1 MKKWIT
7 PIAMAFGLGLTLTS
21 CEAPQGS
28 LADTD
33 AQTEMDRKSYEVSSF
48 EVYNHVTE
56 ENYDIAAVNDHV
68 YLTFK
73 DNDLYLTKENDENG
87 TPTFRFDELT
97 TNFEGGAIQGIYLDE
112 YHYMKVVY
120 LKRTEG
126 RVVAELEGQSSEHNQ
141 FTTVFLVMDELP
153 SHPAGA
159 LQISGLPG

>member
-7 PIAMAFGLGLTLTS
+7 PLATAIGFGLALTS

-28 LADTD
+28 LADTA
-33 AQTEMDRKSYEVSSF
+33 AQVEMDRKSYLVSSF

-73 DNDLYLTKENDENG
+73 GNELFLTKENNENG
-87 TPTFRFDELT
+87 SPVYRFDELT
-97 TNFEGGAIQGIYLDE
+97 TKFEGGAIQGIYLDE
-112 YHYMKVVY
+112 YQYMKVVY
-120 LKRTEG
+120 FTRKGG
-126 RVVAELEGQSSEHNQ
+126 RVVAELEGKSSEHNQ
-141 FTTVFLVMDELP
+141 FTTVFLVMDELA